1 MHTSHMNKPD
11 LSKIMADYTASYS
24 AERKRSLEAQKDP
37 QAWFAKW
44 EAMRPQGQFGT
55 WHISDRD

>member
-1 MHTSHMNKPD
+1 MNKPD
-11 LSKIMADYTASYS
+11 LSKIMADYTASYN

-44 EAMRPQGQFGT
+44 ESMRPQGQYGN
-55 WHISDRD
+55 WNISDRH